1 MVKRLL
7 RMYMLLLIAMFILIA
22 AVGVVSIHYVT
33 KDAVKNLMHQTITS
47 QQTRYNDVLKIT
59 ENSVNM
65 LATFANHALTTADG
79 LGSASNSFKIEAL
92 NLAEQFSAI
101 SAVYFEYDPEFTVDE
116 GSEFIIVRSENFN
129 NFIERDFVSI
139 DGYERTDPK
148 VNWYYGAVSSGHGI
162 WTDPYYCDVTSHWV
176 ISYSAPVYTGYTNH
190 IVGVVGMDIDIYR
203 LIQMSSQGMQYPS
216 SQFFLVVP
224 NKLLTYTW
232 YPETGI
238 KTEYVSSSLYKQF
251 SSVEDLSEFQ
261 KYHSDDGED
270 YYIQSAKL
278 TNGLRLLLT
287 VKVSETLIARRR
299 MALISVC
306 IMAVFLAIGAYFI
319 TTRTQAIEKPLKK
332 LTLVAQQ
339 YALGNWNESYSCHSA
354 DEIQDLSEAISLMA
368 QTTRKSFEII
378 SRQAYKDALTGLK
391 NKASF
396 DEYVQKVIRNDSGAY
411 NTYALILFDVNFLK
425 KANDE
430 YGHEIGD
437 QLLINAGRFIC
448 DTFRHSP
455 VFRIGGDEF
464 VSILYTSDFEIR
476 DKLLESFRNEQDT
489 IPSGVPGMKLSVASG
504 MAVFPDDAADY
515 NVLFEIADARMYE
528 NKKLMK
534 GERTD

>member
-1 MVKRLL
+1 
-7 RMYMLLLIAMFILIA
+7 MYMLLLIAMFILIA
-22 AVGVVSIHYVT
+22 AVGVVSIHYVS

-65 LATFANHALTTADG
+65 LAAFANHSLTTADG
-79 LGSASNSFKIEAL
+79 LGSASNSFKVEAL

-203 LIQMSSQGMQYPS
+203 LLQMSSQGTQYAS
-216 SQFFLVVP
+216 SKFSLVVP

-232 YPETGI
+232 DQETGI
-238 KTEYVSSSLYKQF
+238 KTEYVSPSLYKEF
-251 SSVEDLSEFQ
+251 SSVDGISEFK
-261 KYHSDDGED
+261 KYHSDEGED
-270 YYIQSAKL
+270 WYIQSAKL

-299 MALISVC
+299 MAFISVC
-306 IMAVFLAIGAYFI
+306 IMAVFLAIGTYFI
-319 TTRTQAIEKPLKK
+319 VSRTQAIEKPLKK

-489 IPSGVPGMKLSVASG
+489 IPSGVPGQKLSVASG

>member
-1 MVKRLL
+1 
-7 RMYMLLLIAMFILIA
+7 MYMLLLIAMFILIA

-79 LGSASNSFKIEAL
+79 LGESSNAFKIEAL

-116 GSEFIIVRSENFN
+116 ESEFIIVRSENFN

-139 DGYERTDPK
+139 EGYDRTDPK
-148 VNWYYGAVSSGHGI
+148 VNWFYGAVSSGHGI
-162 WTDPYYCDVTSHWV
+162 WTDPYYCDITSHWV
-176 ISYSAPVYTGYTNH
+176 ISYSAPVYTGYTNR

-203 LIQMSSQGMQYPS
+203 LIQMSSEGMQYPS
-216 SQFFLVVP
+216 SQFRLVVP
-224 NKLLTYTW
+224 NKLLTYSW
-232 YPETGI
+232 DPETGI
-238 KTEYVSSSLYKQF
+238 KTEYVSASLYKQF
-251 SSVEDLSEFQ
+251 ASVEDISEFQ
-261 KYHSDDGED
+261 TYRSDNDGDD

-287 VKVSETLIARRR
+287 VKIAETLDARTRIII
-299 MALISVC
+299 ISVC
-306 IMAVFLAIGAYFI
+306 IMAVFLGIGAYFVV
-319 TTRTQAIEKPLKK
+319 TRTQAIEKPLKK

-339 YALGNWNESYSCHSA
+339 YALGNWNESYSCHSN

-368 QTTRKSFEII
+368 VTTRKSFEII

-411 NTYALILFDVNFLK
+411 GTYALILFDVNFLK

-430 YGHEIGD
+430 HGHEFGD

-464 VSILYTSDFEIR
+464 ASILYTSDFEIR
-476 DKLLESFRNEQDT
+476 DKLLESFRNEQVMV
-489 IPSGVPGMKLSVASG
+489 PSGVPGMELSVASG

-515 NVLFEIADARMYE
+515 NALFEIADARMYE

>member
-7 RMYMLLLIAMFILIA
+7 RMYMVLLIAMFILIA
-22 AVGVVSIHYVT
+22 SIGVFSIHFVT
-33 KDAVKNLMHQTITS
+33 KEAVKNLMHQTITS
-47 QQTRYNDVLKIT
+47 QQTRYNDVLQIT
-59 ENSVNM
+59 EKSVEM

-79 LGSASNSFKIEAL
+79 LGDSSNSFKVEAL

-101 SAVYFEYDPEFTVDE
+101 SAVYFEYEPSFTVDKD
-116 GSEFIIVRSENFN
+116 SEFIIVRSENSN
-129 NFIERDFVSI
+129 NFVERDFVSV
-139 DGYERTDPK
+139 DGYNQTDPQ

-162 WTDPYYCDVTSHWV
+162 WTDPYFCEITSHWV
-176 ISYSAPVYTGYTNH
+176 ISYSAPVYTGYTNR
-190 IVGVVGMDIDIYR
+190 IVGVVGMDIDISR
-203 LIQMSSQGMQYPS
+203 LIQMSSQGTQYPS
-216 SQFFLVVP
+216 TKFSLVVP
-224 NKLLTYTW
+224 NKLLMYSWT
-232 YPETGI
+232 PETGI
-238 KTEYVSSSLYKQF
+238 MSEYVSSSLYKQIE
-251 SSVEDLSEFQ
+251 SVESISDFQ
-261 KYHSDDGED
+261 KYRDDNGENL
-270 YYIQSAKL
+270 YLQSAKL
-278 TNGLRLLLT
+278 TNGLRLVLM
-287 VKVSETLIARRR
+287 VKVAETLKARTHMIIISLCV
-299 MALISVC
+299 MALFIGV
-306 IMAVFLAIGAYFI
+306 GAYFI
-319 TTRTQAIEKPLKK
+319 VTRTQAIEKPLRK
-332 LTLVAQQ
+332 LTLIAQQ
-339 YALGNWNESYSCHSA
+339 YALGNWNESYSCHSS

-437 QLLINAGRFIC
+437 QLLINAGRYIC

-455 VFRIGGDEF
+455 VFRVGGDEY

-476 DKLLESFRNEQDT
+476 DKLLESFRNEQNM

-515 NVLFEIADARMYE
+515 NALFEIADARMYE